1 MLIRYV
7 LLCRSSRA
15 FVELVATP
23 QDFKAGLGVAC
34 VQEGEPRP
42 LLEAQAERGFAHVP
56 EKSLEDLLM
65 MKGKKVPDGDEDDI
79 DRRTDLSMACIAA
92 IKPDCTDIEAAAYV
106 AKAFVA
112 ENPDVYLDPHRERAG
127 FVRRVERRGSEDS
140 CRVRARRQ
148 NNQSDEEAGGPHAQN
163 ELT

>member
-1 MLIRYV
+1 MLLCSDSVVLLFLLIRYV
-7 LLCRSSRA
+7 LVCRSSRA

-56 EKSLEDLLM
+56 EKALEDLLM
-65 MKGKKVPDGDEDDI
+65 MKGMKVPDGDEDDI

-92 IKPDCTDIEAAAYV
+92 VKPDCTDIEAASYV

-112 ENPDVYLDPHRERAG
+112 ENPDVY
-127 FVRRVERRGSEDS
+127 
-140 CRVRARRQ
+140 
-148 NNQSDEEAGGPHAQN
+148 
-163 ELT
+163 